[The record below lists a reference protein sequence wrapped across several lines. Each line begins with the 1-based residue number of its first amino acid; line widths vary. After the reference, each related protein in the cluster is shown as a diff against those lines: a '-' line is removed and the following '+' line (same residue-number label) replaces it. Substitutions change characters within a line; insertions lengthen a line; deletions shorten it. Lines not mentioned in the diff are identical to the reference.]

1 FNAQYQVDGDGRI
14 ITENIL
20 PGFGMDTKWNGF
32 VQLRYTNDR
41 TRAGDELIGRQQ
53 FGFTVQFSPSRRVA
67 QLLADSTPGQD
78 IAFANARR
86 ATGYTLNLRAT
97 LVPTDHLSLNLIQ
110 NTRSLDVA
118 AGGVSGRLFIEQ
130 VSRAKATYT
139 FTSKMFVRAI
149 GQYVET

>member
-1 FNAQYQVDGDGRI
+1 
-14 ITENIL
+14 
-20 PGFGMDTKWNGF
+20 
-32 VQLRYTNDR
+32 
-41 TRAGDELIGRQQ
+41 
-53 FGFTVQFSPSRRVA
+53 
-67 QLLADSTPGQD
+67 
-78 IAFANARR
+78 
-86 ATGYTLNLRAT
+86 

-149 GQYVET
+149 GQYVETRRDPSLYTFAVTEKSGAFNGCTLFAYKLNWQSVMFVGYGDDRELAPPPGPARRLQPVDRQFFVKLSYAFQR